1 MRLKIL
7 LLGSNGQLGS
17 YLSKNL
23 KTNSKYIIIK
33 STNYKINLICI
44 KKKIKI
50 LNKIKPNVII
60 NCSAYT
66 NVDEAEKNKKMALRM
81 NFSLVSYLSKYCKI
95 NDIKLVHF
103 STDYVFYGKNKLY
116 TETDKCNPINY
127 YGLTKLLGEKAIQQS
142 NCKHVIFR
150 ISWLIS
156 GHKKSFLKKV
166 EGLIRKKKNIYM
178 ICNSYSSPTTV
189 ILLKNF
195 FNINLKKICDKKI
208 NGIFHLRNES
218 ILSYYKFSKM
228 LEDIIFKTKN
238 NIVKKINY
246 KKFKSL
252 AKKPR
257 YSKLSLSKTKK
268 IFKFPKNDLRSEI
281 LNLI

>member
-1 MRLKIL
+1 M
-7 LLGSNGQLGS
+7 
-17 YLSKNL
+17 
-23 KTNSKYIIIK
+23 
-33 STNYKINLICI
+33 
-44 KKKIKI
+44 KI
-50 LNKIKPNVII
+50 LNKIKPNIII

-66 NVDEAEKNKKMALRM
+66 NVDEAEKNKKMALRT
-81 NFSLVSYLSKYCKI
+81 NFNLVSYLSKYCKK

-166 EGLIRKKKNIYM
+166 ESLIKKRKNIHM
-178 ICNSYSSPTTV
+178 IYDSYSSPTTV
-189 ILLKNF
+189 ILIKNF
-195 FNINLKKICDKKI
+195 FNLNFKKICDKKI
-208 NGIFHLRNES
+208 NGIFHLRNET
-218 ILSYYKFSKM
+218 ILSYYKFSKI

-238 NIVKKINY
+238 DIVKKINY
-246 KKFKSL
+246 KNFKSL
-252 AKKPR
+252 AKRPK
-257 YSKLSLSKTKK
+257 YSKLSLIKTKK
-268 IFKFPKNDLRSEI
+268 NFKFPKNNLRREI
-281 LNLI
+281 SNLI

>member
-166 EGLIRKKKNIYM
+166 EGLI
-178 ICNSYSSPTTV
+178 
-189 ILLKNF
+189 
-195 FNINLKKICDKKI
+195 
-208 NGIFHLRNES
+208 
-218 ILSYYKFSKM
+218 
-228 LEDIIFKTKN
+228 
-238 NIVKKINY
+238 
-246 KKFKSL
+246 
-252 AKKPR
+252 
-257 YSKLSLSKTKK
+257 
-268 IFKFPKNDLRSEI
+268 
-281 LNLI
+281 